1 MSEIPRRIQDIR
13 QQIPAG
19 VRLIA
24 VTKTV
29 AIEAIREAYAAGIRD
44 FGENRLQDALPKI
57 EELRDLPDI
66 CWHYI
71 GHLQSNKAKK
81 VLENFAW
88 IHAVDRLSLAQ
99 HLDRLSEEL
108 NIASNVCLQIKI
120 LNDPNKYGWH
130 PDELMS
136 DLSAIDSLSHIKIK
150 GLMTILPLGLS
161 AQQILTAFQET
172 TKLQQKI
179 RDQNLK
185 RVEMTELSM
194 GMSGDYPQAIEA
206 GATMIRLGTI
216 IFGSRNHS
224 ISHPN

>member
-1 MSEIPRRIQDIR
+1 MSKIAQHIRDIR
-13 QQIPAG
+13 QQIPVG
-19 VRLIA
+19 IRLIA

-29 AIEAIREAYAAGIRD
+29 TTEAIREAYAEGIRD

-57 EELRDLPDI
+57 EELQDLPDI

-71 GHLQSNKAKK
+71 GHLQSNKARK

-88 IHAVDRLSLAQ
+88 IHAVDRLSLAE

-108 NIASNVCLQIKI
+108 NIKPNVCIQIKI
-120 LNDPNKYGWH
+120 LSDPDKYGWH

-136 DLSAIDSLSHIKIK
+136 DLSAIDRLSHLKIK

-161 AQQILTAFQET
+161 SQQILTAFQET
-172 TKLQQKI
+172 AKLQQKI
-179 RDQNLK
+179 REQNLK

-206 GATMIRLGTI
+206 GATMVRLGTV
-216 IFGSRNHS
+216 IFGSRN
-224 ISHPN
+224 